1 MLGAPRFR
9 HVSLAA
15 AAAAL
20 ALVLS
25 ACSGEDRP
33 GGSGPAA
40 SASLDREADLSKQR
54 LTVSNWDGYLPEDL
68 PARFKSAVGPS
79 VTVAKHTTNEE
90 IVAKLTASA
99 DSGIDVAFVSG
110 QYAQA
115 LAAQGLLEPIHHDL
129 VPHLANLD
137 PLASRLAHDK
147 GNVYSVPYTWG
158 TTGLCYRKD
167 LVGRAPDSWNDLL
180 KPRPA
185 VKKKI
190 TMLKTERWLFLPAQ
204 KALGYS
210 VNTTDE
216 QQLARVKELLLTA
229 KKGLLAYDDTT
240 FGDRLKSGETALAE
254 AWDGWC
260 PTDDE
265 RIGFVVPKEGSDL
278 WTDTMVVLKSSKNK
292 EAAHA
297 FINYVLDAK
306 VHSWVAS
313 NIFYKVPNDAAM
325 AEIDPALLKRYPA
338 LAMTPEQL
346 IRGESVVDVG
356 DASTAYTRIVTDVT
370 AG

>member
-1 MLGAPRFR
+1 
-9 HVSLAA
+9 VVAA
-15 AAAAL
+15 AAVL

-25 ACSGEDRP
+25 GCGGSESAGSGS
-33 GGSGPAA
+33 SGPAK
-40 SASLDREADLSKQR
+40 LDPGADLSKQR
-54 LTVSNWDGYLPEDL
+54 LTVSNWDGYMPQDL
-68 PARFKSAVGPS
+68 PARFKAAVGTP
-79 VTVAKHTTNEE
+79 VTVTKHATNEE
-90 IVAKLTASA
+90 VVAKLTAASG
-99 DSGIDVAFVSG
+99 SGIDVAFVSG

-115 LAAQGLLEPIHHDL
+115 LAEQGLLEPVHHEL
-129 VPHLANLD
+129 VPNLKNLD

-167 LVGRAPDSWNDLL
+167 LTGYTPDSWNDLL
-180 KPRPA
+180 KPRDGL
-185 VKKKI
+185 KKKT

-210 VNTTDE
+210 VNTTDA
-216 QQLARVKELLLTA
+216 QQLARVKELLLSA

-240 FGDRLKSGETALAE
+240 FGDRLKSGEAALVE

-278 WTDTMVVLKSSKNK
+278 WADTMVVLKSSKNK

-313 NIFYKVPNDAAM
+313 NIYYKVPNPAAM
-325 AEIDPALLKRYPA
+325 AELDPALLDTYPA
-338 LAMTPEQL
+338 LGMTAEEL
-346 IRGESVVDVG
+346 LKGESVVDLG
-356 DASTAYTRIVTDVT
+356 EAATQYTRIVTEVT

>member
-1 MLGAPRFR
+1 MS
-9 HVSLAA
+9 VAA
-15 AAAAL
+15 TAAAL
-20 ALVLS
+20 AFLLP
-25 ACSGEDRP
+25 ACGGDGQP
-33 GGSGPAA
+33 GGNGPAA
-40 SASLDREADLSKQR
+40 SASLDPDADLRKQR
-54 LTVSNWDGYLPEDL
+54 LTVSNWDGYMPKDL
-68 PARFKSAVGPS
+68 PARFESAVGTPM
-79 VTVAKHTTNEE
+79 TVAKHSTNEE

-129 VPHLANLD
+129 VPHLKNLD
-137 PLASRLAHDK
+137 PLAARLAHDK
-147 GNVYSVPYTWG
+147 GNIYSVPYTWG

-167 LVGRAPDSWNDLL
+167 LLGYTPDSWNDLL
-180 KPRPA
+180 KPRAA
-185 VKKKI
+185 VKGKA

-204 KALGYS
+204 KTLGYS

-229 KKGLLAYDDTT
+229 KDGLLAYDDTT
-240 FGDRLKSGETALAE
+240 FGDRLTSGEAVLAE

-260 PTDDE
+260 PTDDK

-278 WTDTMVVLKSSKNK
+278 WTDTMVILKSSKNK

-297 FINYVLDAK
+297 FIDYVLDAK
-306 VHSWVAS
+306 THSWVAS
-313 NIFYKVPNDAAM
+313 NIFYKVPNTAAM
-325 AEIDPALLKRYPA
+325 AELDPALLKSHPA
-338 LAMTPEQL
+338 LAMPPGQL
-346 IRGESVVDVG
+346 LKGESVVDLG
-356 DASTAYTRIVTDVT
+356 DAATAYTRIVTEVT

>member
-1 MLGAPRFR
+1 MTAL
-9 HVSLAA
+9 
-15 AAAAL
+15 AAAL
-20 ALVLS
+20 ALSLS
-25 ACSGEDRP
+25 ACG
-33 GGSGPAA
+33 GGSGPGGSAP
-40 SASLDREADLSKQR
+40 ASLDPDADLSEQR

-68 PARFKSAVGPS
+68 PARFKSAVGPP

-90 IVAKLTASA
+90 IVAKLTASS

-129 VPHLANLD
+129 VPHLRNLD

-147 GNVYSVPYTWG
+147 GNAYSVPYTWG

-167 LVGRAPDSWNDLL
+167 LVRDAPDSWNDLL
-180 KPRPA
+180 KPRA
-185 VKKKI
+185 ELKKKI

-204 KALGYS
+204 KSLGYS
-210 VNTTDE
+210 VNTTDD
-216 QQLARVKELLLTA
+216 QQLARVKELLLDA
-229 KKGLLAYDDTT
+229 KQGLLAYDDTT
-240 FGDRLKSGETALAE
+240 FGDRLKSGEAVLAE

-260 PTDDE
+260 PTDDK
-265 RIGFVVPKEGSDL
+265 RIAFTVPKEGSDL
-278 WTDTMVVLKSSKNK
+278 WVDTMVVLKSSKNK

-297 FINYVLDAK
+297 FINYVLGAD

-313 NIFYKVPNDAAM
+313 NIYYKVPNAAAM
-325 AEIDPALLKRYPA
+325 AEVDPALLKKYPA

-346 IRGESVVDVG
+346 LKGESAVDLG
-356 DASTAYTRIVTDVT
+356 DASAAYSRIVTEVT